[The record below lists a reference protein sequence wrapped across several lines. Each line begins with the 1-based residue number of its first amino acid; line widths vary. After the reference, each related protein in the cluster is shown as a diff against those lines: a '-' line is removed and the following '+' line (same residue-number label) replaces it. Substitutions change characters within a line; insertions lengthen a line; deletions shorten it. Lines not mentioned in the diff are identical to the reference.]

1 MFEVAFHDVLR
12 ERLEG
17 MKATGGIYKV
27 FHAHPENSDVS
38 GARSTCV

>member
-17 MKATGGIYKV
+17 MKATGDIFRAFY
-27 FHAHPENSDVS
+27 AHLEILMS
-38 GARSTCV
+38 RE